1 MLDNQNQ
8 NSQQPTLND
17 FLTDSE
23 PIKPALNPDKTG
35 RPRYTLAQYKK
46 ARLEGRLDELINSVI
61 NAEGIPKVSTSER
74 EFTDELPK
82 EEHGTRKTKSKKNS
96 MSELDIQLQKYKDHY
111 STKSDFLDMLFNQH
125 RCPRCS
131 ALLEPTMSISGS
143 PSTDWLECSNK
154 LCNTY
159 VDTYHPMFHQS
170 SVHLDSHRIIGN
182 FGSYGTG
189 KTKTSEKEIEKHIFI
204 TPNANIL
211 LGANV
216 TSQYEQTLLRDF
228 EKSFPLAFQSSRS
241 NQKGYIDFINGA
253 RLMLRP
259 FDDPDKLRSNNYSLV
274 VMLEASEINADAFH
288 QIKTRLRNTAATNP
302 STGADWR
309 KLICESNP
317 DSGWIRT
324 DVLMVSDTIYKHGR
338 HADEDYASLQEPTAI
353 DAAIS
358 THIASTDVNHYLPP
372 DYIEVNARNKPDW
385 WVRRFLFGSFMFA
398 EGLVYPSAMKC
409 VVPTPT
415 DSEGRPLTPKHFP
428 TWKILVAHD
437 YGLMDEATFVYAG
450 VDKIRNKL
458 IVYKVDHTNNAPL
471 KDLATMFKAGTKDIA
486 FGQLYTTPII
496 DPKNNKRDYDK
507 KDLISHYQDYGITFK
522 PGHIN
527 VDARIIRLNDY
538 IEAGCLEIWDCC
550 SFLINELKEYKF
562 KPKSLDDKKSDNKPI
577 DANNHAINALEW
589 IAMELPANPN
599 MLALTGYDEYG
610 RPISEEEEKRRK
622 KLNTNWQLSDE
633 SRDDDLHF
641 DETPAFG
648 IEGGYI

>member
-1 MLDNQNQ
+1 MLDQT
-8 NSQQPTLND
+8 SRTHE
-17 FLTDSE
+17 FLF
-23 PIKPALNPDKTG
+23 K
-35 RPRYTLAQYKK
+35 Q
-46 ARLEGRLDELINSVI
+46 
-61 NAEGIPKVSTSER
+61 ER
-74 EFTDELPK
+74 EFHDQLPDESHGIGNRDRDLGILNGKVNQSTQSQPK
-82 EEHGTRKTKSKKNS
+82 DSMKAIDEHLAKYENYYPTNHPL
-96 MSELDIQLQKYKDHY
+96 LDLIYNQK
-111 STKSDFLDMLFNQH
+111 
-125 RCPRCS
+125 RCPRCD
-131 ALLEPTMSISGS
+131 ALLEPATSISGS
-143 PSTDWLECSNK
+143 PSTDWMECTNK

-159 VDTYHPMFHQS
+159 VDMYHPMYHQA

-228 EKSFPLAFQSSRS
+228 EKSFPLAFQANRS

-302 STGADWR
+302 YTNSDWR

-317 DSGWIRT
+317 DSGWIRS
-324 DVLMVSDTIYKHGR
+324 DVLMVSDTIYKHGL
-338 HADEDYASLQEPTAI
+338 HADEDYTSMQDPDAI
-353 DAAIS
+353 DSAIS

-372 DYIEVNARNKPDW
+372 DYIEVNSKNKPEW
-385 WVRRFLFGSFMFA
+385 WVKRFLFGSFMFA
-398 EGLVYPSAMKC
+398 EGLVYPNAMKC
-409 VVPTPT
+409 VVPTPRDT
-415 DSEGRPLTPKHFP
+415 EGKPLTAKHFP
-428 TWKILVAHD
+428 QWKILIAHD

-450 VDKIRNKL
+450 VDKARNKL
-458 IVYKVDHTNNAPL
+458 VVYKVDHINNAPL
-471 KDLATMFKAGTKDIA
+471 KDLAKLFKHGTEDIA

-522 PGHIN
+522 PGHVN

-538 IEAGCLEIWDCC
+538 IESGCLEIWDCC
-550 SFLINELKEYKF
+550 SFLINELKDYKF
-562 KPKSLDDKKSDNKPI
+562 KPKSLDEKNSDNKPI

-599 MLALTGYDEYG
+599 MLSLTGYDEYG

-622 KLNTNWQLSDE
+622 QADYNWQLSDNNP
-633 SRDDDLHF
+633 RDELTYDQS
-641 DETPAFG
+641 TAFG
-648 IEGGYI
+648 MEGGFI